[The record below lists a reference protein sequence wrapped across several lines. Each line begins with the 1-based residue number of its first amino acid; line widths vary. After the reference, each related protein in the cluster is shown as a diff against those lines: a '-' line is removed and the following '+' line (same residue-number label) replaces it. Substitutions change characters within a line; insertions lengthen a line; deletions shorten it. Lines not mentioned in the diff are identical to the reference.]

1 MTLLSLRSRPTLLRF
16 RAPLL
21 DVVGMLRPKHSR
33 RALLRSLRESRAR
46 AAARVFK
53 DYAHLIAGSGDIA
66 SGKSAPQ

>member
-1 MTLLSLRSRPTLLRF
+1 MTLLSLRSRPTLLR
-16 RAPLL
+16 PLL
-21 DVVGMLRPKHSR
+21 DLVGMLRPKHSR

-66 SGKSAPQ
+66 SGESAPQ